1 MAPRRRLRYTG
12 THVLDQLLEPSTSLS
27 SPVSEQV
34 ATRLAP
40 YIGAFNAQMWIKSV
54 ARRDLGIGPEEL
66 TGVHLLKLLDGLRP
80 FLQTLMGRGTAD
92 ELLAQIGREVH

>member
-1 MAPRRRLRYTG
+1 M
-12 THVLDQLLEPSTSLS
+12 TSLS

-34 ATRLAP
+34 ATKLAP

-54 ARRDLGIGPEEL
+54 ARRDLGIAPEEL
-66 TGVHLLKLLDGLRP
+66 TGTHVQKLLDGLRP

-92 ELLAQIGREVH
+92 DLLTQIGQEVH

>member
-1 MAPRRRLRYTG
+1 M
-12 THVLDQLLEPSTSLS
+12 TSLS
-27 SPVSEQV
+27 SPVSDQV

-40 YIGAFNAQMWIKSV
+40 YIGAFNAQMWIRSV

-66 TGVHLLKLLDGLRP
+66 TGGHVPKLLDGLRP

-92 ELLAQIGREVH
+92 ELLAQIGHEVR